1 MRRILAVGLL
11 LLFALGACA
20 LADSVETWDGTVY
33 EGTLLRG
40 LPDVLTI
47 NEGGVAVTIR
57 RTAVLDIAFSQGTE
71 VARVTTITGKTLEDR
86 VLTAI
91 GTITIRTESGQ
102 TEIPNTEIKRIR
114 FPYEQTE
121 SPVYDTTAYLAD
133 GRYFEGNLTASFPDT
148 ISIGSGGITSNVR
161 TNRIVNIEFGSTDRI
176 ETRERTYQGT
186 VLSNL
191 PETIELATKYGTL
204 GIKRA
209 DITRLS
215 LSAGSDEWTPAS
227 IETKNSFGIGG
238 KMLGQAPFAFLH
250 LRFNSFIIEGGL
262 GLAGGALIYDALL
275 RFRIGL
281 ISQSV
286 FLYAGGGVFGALGA
300 FGAEIVGG
308 AELSFRELA
317 GIPLV
322 VFGGPDLIYIGGF
335 STTGWHVG
343 LRWEL

>member
-1 MRRILAVGLL
+1 MKRILAVGAVLL
-11 LLFALGACA
+11 LTFAACV

-33 EGTLLRG
+33 EGTILRG
-40 LPDVLTI
+40 LPDVLTVDD
-47 NEGGVAVTIR
+47 NGVSVTIR
-57 RTAVLDIAFSQGTE
+57 RTAILDIAFSQGTE
-71 VARVTTITGKTLEDR
+71 VARVTTITGKSFEDR

-91 GTITIRTESGQ
+91 GTVTIRTESGQ

-114 FPYEQTE
+114 FPYEQTD

-133 GRYFEGNLTASFPDT
+133 GRYFEGNLTAAFPDT
-148 ISIGSGGITSNVR
+148 ISIGSGGITSNVK
-161 TNRIVNIEFGSTDRI
+161 TNRIVTIQMGATERI
-176 ETRERTYQGT
+176 ETRERTYEGT
-186 VLSNL
+186 ILSNL

-227 IETKNSFGIGG
+227 IETRNAFGVGG
-238 KMLGQAPFAFLH
+238 KMLGQAAFAILH
-250 LRFNSFIIEGGL
+250 VRFSSFIAEGGL
-262 GLAGGALIYDALL
+262 GLAGGTLIYDAIA
-275 RFRIGL
+275 RFRFGL

-286 FLYAGGGVFGALGA
+286 YLYAGGGVFGALGA
-300 FGAEIVGG
+300 LGAEVVGG

-322 VFGGPDLIYIGGF
+322 LFGGPDLIYIGGF